1 MTSPTAPTVST
12 TGISA
17 PTYPTILTYLQ
28 AQYQAIYGA
37 DVYLG
42 ADSQD
47 GQFLGIIAAAINDS
61 NSAAVAVYNS
71 FSPATAQGNGLSSA
85 VKINGIA
92 RAIASNSTVGVTVTG
107 VAGTIITN
115 GVVADT
121 NGNKWNLPATVII
134 PAAGFILVTATAAAT
149 GAISASIGTVTAIQ
163 TPTYGWQSVTNPSAA
178 ATGNPVESDAALR
191 VRQTTSVALPS
202 FSVLSGVVGAVKA
215 LTGVTMVAPY
225 ENDSNVTDS
234 NGLPAHSIALVVNGG
249 DSTAI
254 ATAISLKKTP
264 GCYTRGTTSVAV
276 TDALG
281 TPRTI
286 RFYRPTLVP
295 ISIAITLHALS
306 GYSTAIAAKI
316 QAALVAYIA
325 SLTIGQSVMIS
336 RLYVPAQLNGS
347 TDALS
352 FEIVTLLAAIKPAA
366 NGSTDLAIGFSSLAT
381 LALADVSI
389 TVV

>member
-12 TGISA
+12 AGITA
-17 PTYPTILTYLQ
+17 PTFPVILAYLQ
-28 AQYQAIYGA
+28 AQYQSIYGA

-42 ADSQD
+42 SDSQD
-47 GQFLGIIAAAINDS
+47 GQFLAIIAAAINDS
-61 NSAAVAVYNS
+61 NSAAIAVYNS
-71 FSPATAQGNGLSSA
+71 FSPSTAQGNGLASA

-92 RAIASNSTVGVTVTG
+92 RAVATNSTVGVTITG
-107 VAGTIITN
+107 AAGTIIAN

-121 NGNKWNLPATVII
+121 NGNKWNLPATVLI
-134 PAAGFILVTATAAAT
+134 PPAGSILVTATAATT
-149 GAISASIGTVTAIQ
+149 GAISASIGAVNAIQ

-178 ATGNPVESDAALR
+178 ATGNPVETDAALR

-202 FSVLSGVVGAVKA
+202 VTVLSGIVGAVDA
-215 LTGVTMVAPY
+215 IPGVTELAVY
-225 ENDSNVTDS
+225 ENDTNATDA

-264 GCYTRGTTSVAV
+264 GAYTQGTTSVAI
-276 TDALG
+276 TDAVG
-281 TPRTI
+281 VPRTI

-295 ISIAITLHALS
+295 VSVAITLHALT
-306 GYSTAIAAKI
+306 GYSTAIAAQI
-316 QAALVAYIA
+316 QAAVAAYVNA
-325 SLTIGQSVMIS
+325 LAIGQSVMIS

-347 TDALS
+347 SASLS

-366 NGSTDLAIGFSSLAT
+366 NGSTDLAIAFNAVAT
-381 LALADVSI
+381 LAVADVTI